1 MKLTETHSKT
11 EHILY
16 DAELIENPDSSYF
29 ELEHWRK
36 HDALTGTA
44 EGRGTTVFVQLGGQ
58 EYVLRH
64 YRRGGMIARLVADR
78 YFWTGI
84 SQTRAWR
91 EWHLLAEL
99 WKRELPVPQPVAAR
113 VQRQGLFYRAD
124 MLMRKIPHTQTL
136 ADSLVNTALGDTLW
150 EKLGQLLSRFHQQGV
165 YHADLNARNILLN
178 EQGAFY
184 LIDFDRGY
192 LRKAD
197 KVWQQATIL
206 RLKRSLDKFSEKAK
220 KDKTAFYFTKAD
232 WQMLLQAYEANNL
245 G

>member
-1 MKLTETHSKT
+1 MKVTEAHSKT

-36 HDALTGTA
+36 RDALTGAA
-44 EGRGTTVFVQLGGQ
+44 EGRGTTVFVQLADQ

-78 YFWTGI
+78 YFWTGL
-84 SQTRAWR
+84 SQTRVWR
-91 EWHLLAEL
+91 EWRLLAEL

-113 VQRQGLFYRAD
+113 VQRHGLFYRAD
-124 MLMRKIPHTQTL
+124 ILMCKIPHTQTL
-136 ADSLVNTALGDTLW
+136 ADSLMNTALEVALW
-150 EKLGQLLSRFHQQGV
+150 EKLGQTLSEFHKQGV
-165 YHADLNARNILLN
+165 YHADLNARNILLD
-178 EQGAFY
+178 EKGTFH
-184 LIDFDRGY
+184 LIDFDQGY
-192 LRKAD
+192 FRKTEKA
-197 KVWQQATIL
+197 WQQATIL

-220 KDKTAFYFTKAD
+220 KDKTGFHFTKAD
-232 WQMLLQAYEANNL
+232 WQTLLQAYEANSF